1 MKLSYKSKALVYFFT
16 MLLILLA
23 FSCRTKTQNTHE
35 TENKEKLYTQAQF
48 NDSLAK
54 IEKRKEEAYL
64 ARLKEIE
71 ERNKKESESTSKSNE
86 VDVTIEHK
94 GGKTVVETPSGNF
107 VVTGDGAVVNT
118 SSRNKSMS
126 KKQIEE
132 HNRKVSEITEIKL
145 ENENLKSELRVQEG
159 QIVELEEKL
168 EAERKSNTKTV
179 SCNYTIFFWII
190 GGLLL
195 IIAILIFRKWLVSK
209 IPFLG
214 KFKIFNF

>member
-1 MKLSYKSKALVYFFT
+1 MKLNNKSKALVYFFT

-23 FSCRTKTQNTHE
+23 FSCRTKTQNSHE
-35 TENKEKLYTQAQF
+35 TENKEKYLSEAQF
-48 NDSLAK
+48 KDSIAK
-54 IEKRKEEAYL
+54 LEKRKEEAYL

-86 VDVTIEHK
+86 VDMVIEHK

-132 HNRKVSEITEIKL
+132 YNRKISEITEIKL

-168 EAERKSNTKTV
+168 EAEKKSNTKID
-179 SCNYTIFFWII
+179 SCNYSIFFWII

-195 IIAILIFRKWLVSK
+195 IILFLLFRKWLA
-209 IPFLG
+209 IQFPFLS
-214 KFKIFNF
+214 KFKFFK

>member
-1 MKLSYKSKALVYFFT
+1 MKSKRIVYIIIFLLVAIHFLLFT
-16 MLLILLA
+16 G
-23 FSCRTKTQNTHE
+23 CRTKTQNTHE
-35 TENKEKLYTQAQF
+35 TENKEKVYTQAQF
-48 NDSLAK
+48 NDSIAK

-107 VVTGDGAVVNT
+107 VVTGDGATVNT

-132 HNRKVSEITEIKL
+132 YNRKISEITEIKL

-168 EAERKSNTKTV
+168 EAERKSNTKTD
-179 SCNYTIFFWII
+179 SCNYSIFFWII
-190 GGLLL
+190 GVLLL
-195 IIAILIFRKWLVSK
+195 IILFLLFRKWLA
-209 IPFLG
+209 IQFPFLS
-214 KFKIFNF
+214 KFKLFR